1 MVQPLEKKYGPT
13 IPDEFSNILTISKR
27 SPIKIES
34 DRGNEIHTSVFQ
46 HFLQP
51 TNIHQYS
58 RSIEHK
64 NIHKN
69 IYKNQDLLI
78 KVLP

>member
-1 MVQPLEKKYGPT
+1 MVQPLKNKYGPT
-13 IPDEFSNILTISKR
+13 KPDEFSNILTTSKR

-34 DRGNEIHTSVFQ
+34 DRGNEIYTCVFQ

-51 TNIHQYS
+51 TKIHQYL
-58 RSIEHK
+58 RSIEYK
-64 NIHKN
+64 KIHKN
-69 IYKNQDLLI
+69 IYNIQDLLI